1 VANIA
6 KELVGAKYI
15 ELLSTITWIRREA
28 YAVHVAYRGIRF
40 AKEKPVA
47 GYQVERLVRWD
58 VTWEVLGKMQ
68 RSQKPWRSAEEQRDA
83 NEINGVVSTTAAF
96 RLIKLLIPIHMSLHD
111 GGIQSERWSS
121 LLMLTAHL
129 HISLDHLPRFS
140 APLTAHTPPPKYP
153 QPQR

>member
-47 GYQVERLVRWD
+47 GYQVEKLVRGNA
-58 VTWEVLGKMQ
+58 TWRVLGKMQ
-68 RSQKPWRSAEEQRDA
+68 RSQKPWRSAEKQRDA
-83 NEINGVVSTTAAF
+83 KEINGVVSTTAAF
-96 RLIKLLIPIHMSLHD
+96 RLIQTFNPHP
-111 GGIQSERWSS
+111 
-121 LLMLTAHL
+121 
-129 HISLDHLPRFS
+129 HISPRWRDSNPAVIEPFNADCPSSYIARPS
-140 APLTAHTPPPKYP
+140 A
-153 QPQR
+153 